1 MTAVRARILIT
12 VAVVASVGIA
22 IAVTTGPGDDP
33 EPTGRTWWVS
43 AEAGADGDGSPS
55 RPFAAIEPAL
65 ASAGPGDRVVVGAGS
80 YGAFATVR
88 SGRPDAPIHLIGEG
102 ARIEGRGVG
111 RVVEILH
118 SYVTI
123 ENFEISQG
131 DVLVRIVGAS
141 GTRLVANRLHDA
153 DSECVRLRGG
163 ASDNELVGNQIER
176 CGLRDFDLDADRKNG
191 EGIYVGVAP
200 EQLEEQAIADRSDRN
215 WIHGNRFDV
224 VAECVDI
231 KEGARQNRVEDND
244 CTGGQD
250 PEGAGFSSRGDE
262 TIFRGNVST
271 GHVGAG
277 IRLGGD
283 EEDQGVRNEVVGNEL
298 TDTGGYAVKVERFP
312 QGLICGN
319 EVGGNDAGLTNGD
332 VDPSQPCPSGAAPR

>member
-1 MTAVRARILIT
+1 MRARILIA
-12 VAVVASVGIA
+12 VAVVVSLGTA
-22 IAVTTGPGDDP
+22 IALTTGRGDDP
-33 EPTGRTWWVS
+33 VGAGRTWWVS
-43 AEAGADGDGSPS
+43 AGADDGGDGSPS
-55 RPFAAIEPAL
+55 RPFVAIGSAL
-65 ASAGPGDRVVVGAGS
+65 ASAGPGDRVVVGAGT
-80 YGAFATVR
+80 YGPFATTR
-88 SGRPDAPIHLIGEG
+88 SGRPDAPIHVVGEG

-123 ENFEISQG
+123 ENFDISQG
-131 DVLVRIVGAS
+131 DVLVRIVGVS
-141 GTRLVANRLHDA
+141 GTRLIGNRLHDA
-153 DSECVRLRGG
+153 GSECVRLRNG

-191 EGIYVGVAP
+191 EGVYVGVAP
-200 EQLEEQAIADRSDRN
+200 EQLEEQAVADQSNRN
-215 WIHGNRFDV
+215 WIHDNRFHV

-231 KEGARQNRVEDND
+231 KEGARQNRVEDNH
-244 CTGGQD
+244 CTGGED

-271 GHVGAG
+271 DQAGAG

-283 EEDQGVRNEVVGNEL
+283 EDDQGLRNEVIGNEL
-298 TDTGGYAVKVERFP
+298 TDTRGYAVKVERFP